1 MGWPAGSRDTVEV
14 TLRAG
19 GCICRVAS
27 PYPVVLTTE
36 PRSPAPPAR
45 EPGSPVA
52 VEPLSLAQIGLD
64 PSRVVP
70 RPDLL
75 GTLVEKE
82 KPAEPSSR
90 DR

>member
-1 MGWPAGSRDTVEV
+1 MSAINETLIRDVVAEV
-14 TLRAG
+14 LGRLG
-19 GCICRVAS
+19 QGQV
-27 PYPVVLTTE
+27 P
-36 PRSPAPPAR
+36 SPAPPAR